1 MGIEEEVFIFGVVM
15 VVCLIDFGVLLYI
28 GIASLFIILIFVL
41 LGCLSF
47 GGIHMNKLG
56 LFVIRSWVIA
66 EACFFW
72 VANVC
77 NPFIISFYIA
87 HVRYIYGTHTA
98 HPLSI
103 PQVSLKYLW
112 RKASCESKLVLLIG
126 ENAVGF
132 DFLFI
137 KDIVGDGL
145 VLFLVDSL

>member
-1 MGIEEEVFIFGVVM
+1 MIKSVGIEEEVFIFGVVM

-72 VANVC
+72 GKSYYYLLLYSTCTVH
-77 NPFIISFYIA
+77 IRHS
-87 HVRYIYGTHTA
+87 YGTSLK
-98 HPLSI
+98 HPTSI
-103 PQVSLKYLW
+103 P
-112 RKASCESKLVLLIG
+112 
-126 ENAVGF
+126 
-132 DFLFI
+132 
-137 KDIVGDGL
+137 
-145 VLFLVDSL
+145 

>member
-1 MGIEEEVFIFGVVM
+1 MVKGVEVGEGVFIFGVVM

-103 PQVSLKYLW
+103 PQVSLMYL
-112 RKASCESKLVLLIG
+112 
-126 ENAVGF
+126 
-132 DFLFI
+132 
-137 KDIVGDGL
+137 
-145 VLFLVDSL
+145 

>member
-41 LGCLSF
+41 LGRLSF

-72 VANVC
+72 GNSYYY
-77 NPFIISFYIA
+77 IILFGIHTALIRHS
-87 HVRYIYGTHTA
+87 YGTSLK
-98 HPLSI
+98 HPTSI
-103 PQVSLKYLW
+103 P
-112 RKASCESKLVLLIG
+112 
-126 ENAVGF
+126 
-132 DFLFI
+132 
-137 KDIVGDGL
+137 
-145 VLFLVDSL
+145 